1 MLNTLKNIK
10 FNLEDRVYKNER
22 QIRYS
27 LVTKILHELEWDIWN
42 PSEVFYD
49 YPVRNCHDTN
59 NKHRC
64 SVDIALFINHLKN
77 PIAYIQTTEI
87 GALIKNLADYE
98 KQMSDLNRYETAEI
112 SILTDG
118 IIWKIYFSQDSGHF
132 ASNIAAD
139 FNLLKDDMNYIVSI
153 FNEVINKKKRC
164 NEAKQAILR
173 DQSIIDDINQV
184 RAEAE
189 DIAPS
194 MMLSPQEAARRY
206 LITQHNKEYSL
217 ETINEYWDKKID
229 TSESLKNEYQNDR
242 IEQKQTNSVNE
253 ISMHDLD
260 IGEELDLY
268 KFTPTYKSIRRAHIF
283 GEWKKIKVWTDIF
296 VIICTELLKRFP
308 DTDLNGFLS
317 DQRPKNNMR
326 FQKMSNGQYLYTNHS
341 AKYCILHSLDLL
353 KKYNLEGNLKIY
365 SNHVCER
372 PRQLT

>member
-1 MLNTLKNIK
+1 MLNTLNNIK
-10 FNLEDRVYKNER
+10 INLEDGVYKNER

-27 LVTKILHELEWDIWN
+27 LVTKILHELDWDIWN
-42 PSEVFYD
+42 PTEVFYY
-49 YPVRNCHDTN
+49 YPVKNCHDTN
-59 NKHRC
+59 NKDRC

-164 NEAKQAILR
+164 NDAIQALLR
-173 DQSIIDDINQV
+173 DKAIIDDINQV
-184 RAEAE
+184 RADAE

-206 LITQHNKEYSL
+206 LITRHNKEYPL
-217 ETINEYWDKKID
+217 DIITEYWDKKID
-229 TSESLKNEYQNDR
+229 ISEPLKNEYQEDK
-242 IEQKQTNSVNE
+242 IKQVQSNSVNE
-253 ISMHDLD
+253 ISMHDQN
-260 IGEELDLY
+260 IGKELDLY
-268 KFTPTYKSIRRAHIF
+268 KFDPTYKKVMRAQIF
-283 GEWKKIKVWTDIF
+283 GEWIDVRNWKAIF
-296 VIICTELLKRFP
+296 ITICKELLNRFP
-308 DTDLNGFLS
+308 DTDLDGLLLPEKPKITKYILKMPNGL
-317 DQRPKNNMR
+317 
-326 FQKMSNGQYLYTNHS
+326 YLNTNHN
-341 AKYCILHSLDLL
+341 AKTILQYSLRVL
-353 KKYNLEGNLKIY
+353 KNHNLEGNLKIY
-365 SNHVCER
+365 ANHISDKAR
-372 PRQLT
+372 